1 MVSTV
6 YVTQNSKYPVH
17 HLTPDGREVILPSNG
32 VPYAIVG
39 FADSS
44 KLGAFLMGSDR
55 YWYLKGQENESLNR
69 GKGEGALEKQLEKI
83 PRIGL
88 QIVAWRVDDKGNY
101 VGPRDD
107 IPDELVS
114 SPLKEILVDKPAI

>member
-17 HLTPDGREVILPSNG
+17 HLTPDGKEVILPSNG
-32 VPYAIVG
+32 MPYAIVG

-55 YWYLKGQENESLNR
+55 YWYLKGPENKSLDK
-69 GKGEGALEKQLEKI
+69 GKGKGTLEEQLEKT
-83 PRIGL
+83 PKIGL
-88 QIVAWRVDDKGNY
+88 QIVAWRVDDKGDY
-101 VGPRDD
+101 VGPRDN
-107 IPDELVS
+107 ISDELVS
-114 SPLKEILVDKPAI
+114 SPLKEIIIDKPAI